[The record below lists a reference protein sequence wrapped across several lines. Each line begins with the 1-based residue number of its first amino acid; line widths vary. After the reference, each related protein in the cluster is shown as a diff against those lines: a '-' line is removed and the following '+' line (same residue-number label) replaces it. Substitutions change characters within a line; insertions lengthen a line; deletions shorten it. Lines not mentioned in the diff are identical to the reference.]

1 MRGEYGESEGQQV
14 LRHLKGIV
22 AWHAAAVGL
31 LDGRF
36 RHVTQRLVVGLVEVT
51 SNESKLFTDEEVIQ
65 ESFRRYPNP
74 SPEDRRFIENSI
86 RENHEAAEFTGTT
99 HAEATLMGLLKSFP
113 PAPPFTNH
121 IEIEGVQFL
130 KQLIEPVCL
139 LSLPLCI
146 FDVQA
151 VRMQATF
158 ENAIAVN
165 KKCCWCCDRLG
176 TLLGDVKLP
185 GSHGVLYSWR
195 PPRVGVDVS
204 VLRSFES
211 HLWDE
216 MKAAIGDTIPH
227 VHSRPNMVGRRGT
240 DICLDDLP

>member
-1 MRGEYGESEGQQV
+1 MKKV
-14 LRHLKGIV
+14 KTIV

-51 SNESKLFTDEEVIQ
+51 LNEPKPFTDEEVIQ
-65 ESFRRYPNP
+65 EYFHRYPNP
-74 SPEDRRFIENSI
+74 LPEDRHFIENSI
-86 RENHEAAEFTGTT
+86 RENHKAAKFTGTT
-99 HAEATLMGLLKSFP
+99 HAEATLMGLLKSSP
-113 PAPPFTNH
+113 PGPSFANH
-121 IEIEGVQFL
+121 VETHGVEFL

-139 LSLPLCI
+139 LSLPL
-146 FDVQA
+146 FDVQT

-195 PPRVGVDVS
+195 PPRGS
-204 VLRSFES
+204 
-211 HLWDE
+211 
-216 MKAAIGDTIPH
+216 G
-227 VHSRPNMVGRRGT
+227 
-240 DICLDDLP
+240 CLCSPIF